1 MALKDNFYVWVCVQ
15 VPAEARVSDTLELKV
30 VSHLMLEIELGFS
43 PRGTEPSLQPVSS
56 FFTQG

>member
-15 VPAEARVSDTLELKV
+15 VPAEARVSDILELKV
-30 VSHLMLEIELGFS
+30 VSHPIWVLEIELGFS

-56 FFTQG
+56 